1 LQDYGLTV
9 VPGVIE
15 AREGRAWLADWRGIR
30 AVLRGRPI
38 TGGAPP
44 RAADLQDVEWL
55 HAFLTSLAG
64 LGFPSPRPLPAFGGQ
79 SWTLAKGLLWE
90 IVSFIPG
97 HEVGW
102 DAQPPMDQIG
112 ALLARYHA
120 TAQRIQVTS
129 QRSGVIPLADVP
141 AVLLS
146 PQLEVV
152 CPSPGRAAA
161 IRRLAGR
168 LAADLEDCGLRTA
181 ARLVIH
187 GDFTNHNV
195 IADGNPP
202 TATGV
207 IDFHRAHLEV
217 PLADIA
223 YGLWRSGRPRQGAD
237 RLNLARLQQFVHG
250 YASTLPLPPGAARA
264 LPVYL
269 YGRGLQMIA
278 KRVQAGQP
286 ETGML
291 AQAEWIAANAAPIAD
306 AVAAALA

>member
-1 LQDYGLTV
+1 MGDGGLAQRLSPEYGLTI
-9 VPGVIE
+9 VPGVIA
-15 AREGRAWLADWRGIR
+15 ARESRAWLADWRGIW
-30 AVLRGRPI
+30 AVLRGRPV
-38 TGGAPP
+38 
-44 RAADLQDVEWL
+44 AAGVVSEAALVQDVAWL
-55 HAFLTSLAG
+55 HAFLASLAG

-79 SWTLAKGLLWE
+79 SWTLADGLLWE

-102 DAQPPMDQIG
+102 DAEPPMDQIG
-112 ALLARYHA
+112 ALLARYH
-120 TAQRIQVTS
+120 TAARRIQMTS
-129 QRSGVIPLADVP
+129 QRPGVIPLDEVP
-141 AVLLS
+141 AILLS
-146 PQLEVV
+146 RQLDVV
-152 CPSPGRAAA
+152 CPSPDRAAV

-168 LAADLEDCGLRTA
+168 LAAGLEDCGHHTA

-223 YGLWRSGRPRQGAD
+223 YGLWRSGRPRQDAR
-237 RLNLARLQQFVHG
+237 RLDLARLRQFVHG
-250 YASTLPLPPGAARA
+250 YASTLPLPPGAGSA

-278 KRVQAGQP
+278 ERVQASPKPGCSP
-286 ETGML
+286 RRNGLPPT
-291 AQAEWIAANAAPIAD
+291 PRR
-306 AVAAALA
+306 